1 MGERFPP
8 YYDVRNGSGAGND
21 NSLSDIKTSDFS
33 DTGSAFPEAM
43 AAIRKAASQP
53 IEDIQSLAKQEKPR
67 IVNMSEPE
75 IKRLEDRIDAVNRE
89 GQLRLDAAM
98 ARIDGK
104 FETMMASMQ
113 HMDQSISQAA
123 ERISG
128 MKSIIIGT
136 AIATVIAIVGAV
148 FAGQAL
154 WASGFSSGQTDRP
167 PATSSPNAPTH

>member
-1 MGERFPP
+1 MNSNIQETVASLINGAKTAADSGE
-8 YYDVRNGSGAGND
+8 
-21 NSLSDIKTSDFS
+21 LSYQLHSIVAK
-33 DTGSAFPEAM
+33 
-43 AAIRKAASQP
+43 
-53 IEDIQSLAKQEKPR
+53 QSLHDLEDANEYMRIREIDDYQEAEMDDKDT
-67 IVNMSEPE
+67 
-75 IKRLEDRIDAVNRE
+75 KRLEDRIEAVNRE

-104 FETMMASMQ
+104 FDTMMASMQ
-113 HMDQSISQAA
+113 HMDQSVSQTA

-167 PATSSPNAPTH
+167 AVTSGSNASTH